1 MPQPRPDD
9 AAPFSRAQASRNAA
23 RAAAEAILVNGNGR
37 RAAAYGSSRGSSRN
51 QHRFQRIYFE
61 TGGHAE

>member
-1 MPQPRPDD
+1 LVVTCPEQGVWQPGDDFQREMPQPRPDD

-37 RAAAYGSSRGSSRN
+37 RAASY
-51 QHRFQRIYFE
+51 
-61 TGGHAE
+61 